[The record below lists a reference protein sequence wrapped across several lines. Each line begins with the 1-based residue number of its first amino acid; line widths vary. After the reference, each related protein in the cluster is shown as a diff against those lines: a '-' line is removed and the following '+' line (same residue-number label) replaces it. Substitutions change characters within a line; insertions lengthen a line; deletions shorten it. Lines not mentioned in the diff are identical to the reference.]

1 MKKLGAAAS
10 IATIIAAVF
19 TVAAYYQ
26 GRSSE
31 AGNLE
36 PLVVDVPRKKLTVDP
51 NPEIIFSDGSRKIFK
66 NTQELSMKELKSL
79 HEIAKKISF
88 STTKNSELKDLA
100 RLAVQEGY
108 IDYSIVIADDI
119 SYSPAKNDTLKYISM
134 VALKFGDKE
143 KAIEAAELI
152 SFNPTKNS
160 VLSLI
165 LDHEKN
171 E

>member
-1 MKKLGAAAS
+1 M
-10 IATIIAAVF
+10 
-19 TVAAYYQ
+19 
-26 GRSSE
+26 
-31 AGNLE
+31 
-36 PLVVDVPRKKLTVDP
+36 
-51 NPEIIFSDGSRKIFK
+51 
-66 NTQELSMKELKSL
+66 
-79 HEIAKKISF
+79 
-88 STTKNSELKDLA
+88 
-100 RLAVQEGY
+100 QEGY

-134 VALKFGDKE
+134 VALKLGDKE